1 VPVAPGKKQTDQQP
15 EISGTEGA
23 TAKSMPRRL
32 ATILSAD
39 DWLVV
44 GWVISI
50 KILLFVFGAKSFRIL
65 ENKPLP
71 GRLGWLDIWN
81 RWDSLHYL
89 QVAQFGYNTA
99 SVMKAWFYPLFPWCT
114 RLVAYVVSHNYLVSA
129 FIVSGFS
136 SIAAAIFLRRIVQF
150 DHDAGISRWA
160 VWFFLIFPTAY
171 YLHIA
176 YSESLFLAL
185 VLGSILAA
193 LFGRWWL
200 AGVLGALSWMA
211 RPNGIILLPTL
222 AVEALHQWVV
232 TRRWNWRWLWIAI
245 VPAGFAVYLLVNW
258 RVTGDPFTFLRMR
271 KKLFAMESS
280 WPWVGIRSAIG
291 NLHRTPNQAEIVG
304 AQELYFAALGFVCM
318 VVSWFKLRPVHAAW
332 ITGNWFLVTSVTFME
347 SVPRYVLTMYPVFML
362 FALLSRNRLCTAII
376 TVWSLLFLALFSSV
390 FIRGWW
396 VF

>member
-1 VPVAPGKKQTDQQP
+1 VAPGKKQTDQQP

-23 TAKSMPRRL
+23 RAKSLPLRL
-32 ATILSAD
+32 ATILCAD

-114 RLVAYVVSHNYLVSA
+114 RLVAYVVSDNYLVSA

-136 SIAAAIFLRRIVQF
+136 SIAAAILLRRIVQF

-222 AVEALHQWVV
+222 AVEALHQWIV

>member
-1 VPVAPGKKQTDQQP
+1 
-15 EISGTEGA
+15 
-23 TAKSMPRRL
+23 
-32 ATILSAD
+32 
-39 DWLVV
+39 
-44 GWVISI
+44 
-50 KILLFVFGAKSFRIL
+50 
-65 ENKPLP
+65 
-71 GRLGWLDIWN
+71 
-81 RWDSLHYL
+81 L
-89 QVAQFGYNTA
+89 QVAQFGYNAA

-114 RLVAYVVSHNYLVSA
+114 RLVAYVVSRNYLVSA

-150 DHDAGISRWA
+150 DHDTRTSHWA

-171 YLHIA
+171 YLHIG

-200 AGVLGALSWMA
+200 AGVLGALCWMT

-222 AVEALHQWVV
+222 AVEAVHQWVV

-245 VPAGFAVYLLVNW
+245 VPAGFAVYLFVNW
-258 RVTGDPFTFLRMR
+258 KVTGDPFTFLRMR

-291 NLHRTPNQAEIVG
+291 NLRRPPNQAEIVG
-304 AQELYFAALGFVCM
+304 AQELYFAALSFVCM
-318 VVSWFKLRPVHAAW
+318 IVSWFKLRPIHAAW
-332 ITGNWFLVTSVTFME
+332 ITGNWLLITSVTFME
-347 SVPRYVLTMYPVFML
+347 SVPRYVLTMYPVFIL
-362 FALLSRNRLCTAII
+362 FALLSRNRLWTAII
-376 TVWSLLFLALFSSV
+376 TVWSLLFFALFSSV

>member
-1 VPVAPGKKQTDQQP
+1 MTSDMQGAAGKP
-15 EISGTEGA
+15 SRA
-23 TAKSMPRRL
+23 SWAR
-32 ATILSAD
+32 ILCKE

-44 GWVISI
+44 GWVLSI

-71 GRLGWLDIWN
+71 GKSGWLEIWN

-89 QVAQFGYNTA
+89 QVAQFGYNAA
-99 SVMKAWFYPLFPWCT
+99 SIMKAWFYPLFPWST
-114 RLVAYVVSHNYLVSA
+114 RLVAYVAGNYFVSA
-129 FIVSGFS
+129 LIVSGCAS
-136 SIAAAIFLRRIVQF
+136 VAAAILLRRIVQF

-171 YLHIA
+171 YLHIG

-200 AGVLGALSWMA
+200 AGVLGALSWMT

-222 AVEALHQWVV
+222 AVEAVHQWVV

-291 NLHRTPNQAEIVG
+291 NLRRTPNQAEIVG

-318 VVSWFKLRPVHAAW
+318 IVSWFKLRPVHAAW

-347 SVPRYVLTMYPVFML
+347 SVPRYVLTMYPVFIL
-362 FALLSRNRLCTAII
+362 FALLSQNRLCTAII

>member
-1 VPVAPGKKQTDQQP
+1 MVPEEQPGELQP
-15 EISGTEGA
+15 EARETQTSTVKPWWVRIRSV
-23 TAKSMPRRL
+23 
-32 ATILSAD
+32 LSSD

-44 GWVISI
+44 GWVLSI
-50 KILLFVFGAKSFRIL
+50 KILLFIFGAKSFRIL

-71 GRLGWLDIWN
+71 GRLGWLEIWN

-136 SIAAAIFLRRIVQF
+136 SIAVSIFLRRIVQF
-150 DHDAGISRWA
+150 DHDPGISRWA

-222 AVEALHQWVV
+222 AVEALHQWIV

>member
-1 VPVAPGKKQTDQQP
+1 MPVAPGKKQTDQQP

-136 SIAAAIFLRRIVQF
+136 SIAAAILLRRIVQF

-222 AVEALHQWVV
+222 AVEALHQWIV